1 MSCFHAS
8 RFLAPS
14 LLAIA
19 IATPSHAQT
28 GRDLDRAAADD
39 RGGDIVVTA
48 NRSER
53 PADEV
58 AQSVT
63 VIAADEIRR
72 RQSQTVVDLLRTVPG
87 VTFTR
92 NGGPGTSTSVNIRGA
107 DSDQNVVLID
117 GVKLNDPSGTGGGF
131 NFGNLLVGNIERI
144 EVVRGSQS
152 VIWGSQAIGGV
163 VNLLTA
169 APTDDLRVNARVEGG
184 WRDTYQAFGNVS
196 GRFGPVAA
204 SAGGG
209 YYRTDG
215 FSTFNEARG
224 GRERDG
230 YENVGA
236 NARALVD
243 VADGVSI
250 DLRGFYSRGETDI
263 DGFISSAQPL
273 GDTPEVGR
281 TEEFVGYGGLNAAL
295 LDGRFRNRFAFAYTR
310 TDRRNTNPALTS
322 PVTFDAEG
330 ENERFEYQG
339 ILDLDPV
346 DATFGAETER
356 SRYVSASFG
365 GAPLGA
371 DVRINSV
378 YGEASVKPF
387 AGLIVTSGVRYDDH
401 DTFGDATTFAASG
414 VYSPNG
420 GASRIRAAYGE
431 GFKAP
436 SLFQL
441 YSNFGNT
448 ALEPER
454 SESWEVGVGQRFGE
468 QVELSATY
476 FHRDTANQIDFIS
489 CMRNPIAICVG
500 RPSGTYDNNRL
511 TRAKGVELSA
521 TLRPIDRFTVV
532 GQYSFID
539 AENRLTDR
547 QLARRPRQTVS
558 MVADYSFPFGLQAGA
573 TVAHVGDS
581 FDNAA
586 NTTRLDGYVLA
597 DIRAAFPIGDH
608 IELFGRVENL
618 FDEEYETI
626 FRYGVAGRA
635 AYAGVRLRL

>member
-1 MSCFHAS
+1 MFRFSILPAS
-8 RFLAPS
+8 AGA
-14 LLAIA
+14 LAIA
-19 IATPSHAQT
+19 IAAPASAQT
-28 GRDLDRAAADD
+28 GRDLDSAAGAA
-39 RGGDIVVTA
+39 GDVIVTA
-48 NRSER
+48 NRTAR

-92 NGGPGTSTSVNIRGA
+92 NGGPGTATGVNIRGA

-117 GVKLNDPSGTGGGF
+117 GVKLNDPSSTGSGY

-169 APTDDLRVNARVEGG
+169 APTDALRINARAEGG

-196 GRFGPVAA
+196 ARVGPVAA
-204 SAGGG
+204 SAGAG
-209 YYRTDG
+209 YFRTDG
-215 FSTFNEARG
+215 ISALDEKSG

-230 YENVGA
+230 FDNFGV
-236 NARALVD
+236 NARALID
-243 VADGVSI
+243 LTDTVSI
-250 DLRGFYSRGETDI
+250 DLRGFYSDGEADV
-263 DGFISSAQPL
+263 DGFPAPAFAFA
-273 GDTPEVGR
+273 DTREGGKTR
-281 TEEFVGYGGLNAAL
+281 ELVGYGGVNATL
-295 LDGRFRNRFAFAYTR
+295 LGGRFRNRFAFAYTR
-310 TDRRNTNPALTS
+310 TERTNIDPDGAIRT
-322 PVTFDAEG
+322 TFDAQG

-339 ILDLDPV
+339 VVDLDPV
-346 DATFGAETER
+346 DATFGAETET

-365 GAPLGA
+365 GAPAGA
-371 DVRINSV
+371 DVRISSV

-387 AGLIVTSGVRYDDH
+387 AGGVLTGGVRHDDH
-401 DTFGDATTFAASG
+401 QTFGDATTFAASG

-420 GASRIRAAYGE
+420 GATRLRAAYGE

-448 ALEPER
+448 TLAPER
-454 SESWEVGVGQRFGE
+454 SESWEVGIGQRFGGR
-468 QVELSATY
+468 VDLAATY
-476 FHRDTANQIDFIS
+476 FHRNTENQIDFIS
-489 CMRNPIAICVG
+489 CTRNPAAICVG
-500 RPSGTYDNNRL
+500 RPSGTYDNIRL
-511 TRAKGVELSA
+511 TRAQGVELSA
-521 TLRPIDRFTVV
+521 TLRPIDRFTLR

-539 AENRLTDR
+539 ARNRLNR
-547 QLARRPRQTVS
+547 LQLARRPRQTVS
-558 MVADYSFPFGLQAGA
+558 VIADYAFDFGLQAGA
-573 TVAHVGDS
+573 TLAHVGDS

-586 NTTRLDGYVLA
+586 NTSRLDGYVLA
-597 DIRAAFPIGDH
+597 DIRAAYPIGQG
-608 IELFGRVENL
+608 IELFGRIENL
-618 FDEEYETI
+618 FDEKYETI
-626 FRYGVAGRA
+626 LGYGTLGRA
-635 AYAGVRLRL
+635 AYAGVRLKI